1 MEMIGDKYLTTLGRN
16 IALKFNIDSSL
27 SNEGEKWLEIGAY
40 AWIVANFVEGE
51 SDRDAREAANKAQ
64 WDESRI
70 DTIGANGDGFP
81 GKSHYD

>member
-1 MEMIGDKYLTTLGRN
+1 MEMIEDKYLITLGRN
-16 IALKFNIDSSL
+16 IALKFNIPDES
-27 SNEGEKWLEIGAY
+27 KWLEIGAY

-70 DTIGANGDGFP
+70 DTIGANGNDGL
-81 GKSHYD
+81 HYD